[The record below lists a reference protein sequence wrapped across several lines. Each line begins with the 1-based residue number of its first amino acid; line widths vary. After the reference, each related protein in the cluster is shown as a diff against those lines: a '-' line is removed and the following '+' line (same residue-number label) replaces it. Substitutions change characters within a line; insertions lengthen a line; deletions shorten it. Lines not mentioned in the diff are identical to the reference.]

1 MKEGTTIYYDRLRQ
15 KVIAAKRKDVQRK
28 EARILLGSIDIR
40 RHIAPVYLPLH
51 SDIEAG
57 AHQYY
62 NLPGGRGS
70 CKSSFASLEIVSG
83 IMQDPTES
91 GNAIVFRLVAGT
103 MRESVFSQIAWAIET
118 LGVGH
123 LWRATVSPMRYEYIP
138 TGAQI
143 IFRGLDDAS
152 KLKSIKPKKGV
163 FRYIW
168 FEEFSELPGP
178 SFTRNVLQSVMRGQ
192 GAQFVVFRTFNP
204 PISKNNWANVFIQE
218 PDDRAVTL
226 HTDYTM
232 IPPEWLGD
240 SFLYEAERL
249 KELNP
254 KAYEHEYLG
263 HPTGTGGEVFPNVEI
278 RSITDEEINNMEYIY
293 QGLDFGFA
301 VDPAAF
307 LRVSYDRK
315 HDTIFFLDEIY
326 KRGLS
331 NAQLAEEIRS
341 KGYHSDKKSPYTSLL
356 YGPMSSERPQIITAD
371 CAEPKSIADLNYNGI
386 RCVPCHKEPGC
397 VEYRVKWLQHRRIVI
412 DPSRTPEAYRE
423 FVNYSYET
431 DKDGNFISRLPDKDN
446 HCVDAVAYALDRLIY
461 QRGVSA

>member
-1 MKEGTTIYYDRLRQ
+1 MTLNLENR
-15 KVIAAKRKDVQRK
+15 IAALELEDAKRRASLEQ
-28 EARILLGSIDIR
+28 AAGIDLTD
-40 RHIAPVYLPLH
+40 HIAPVYLPLH
-51 SDIEAG
+51 ADIEVG

-70 CKSSFASLEIVSG
+70 CKSSFASLEIVNG
-83 IMQDPTES
+83 IMKDTTGRS
-91 GNAIVFRLVAGT
+91 NSIVFRLVAGT
-103 MRESVFSQIAWAIET
+103 MRESVFSQISWAIDT

-152 KLKSIKPKKGV
+152 KLKSIKPKKGT

-178 SFTRNVLQSVMRGQ
+178 NFTRNVLQSVMRGQ
-192 GAQFVVFRTFNP
+192 GEQFVVFRTFNP

-218 PDDRAVTL
+218 PDERAITL
-226 HTDYTM
+226 LTDYTM
-232 IPPEWLGD
+232 IPPDWLGD

-263 HPTGTGGEVFPNVEI
+263 HPTGTGGEVFPNLEI
-278 RSITDEEINNMEYIY
+278 RTITDEEISGMEYIY

-331 NAQLAEEIRS
+331 NAQLAEKI
-341 KGYHSDKKSPYTSLL
+341 KGRGYDRGGVRYYQSLI
-356 YGPMSSERPQIITAD
+356 YGETYGREKQIITAD
-371 CAEPKSIADLNYNGI
+371 CAEPKSINDMREEGL
-386 RCVPCHKEPGC
+386 RCLGCHKEPGC
-397 VEYRVKWLQHRRIVI
+397 VEYRLKWLQHRRIVI
-412 DPSRTPEAYRE
+412 DPARTPEAYRE

-431 DKDGNFISRLPDKDN
+431 DKDGNFLSRLPDRDN
-446 HCVDAVAYALDRLIY
+446 HTIDACAYALDSLIY
-461 QRGVSA
+461 RRGVSA

>member
-1 MKEGTTIYYDRLRQ
+1 MYYDALKARVKTANIRKRQ
-15 KVIAAKRKDVQRK
+15 ER
-28 EARILLGSIDIR
+28 EARALLDSLDICQ
-40 RHIAPVYLPLH
+40 HIAPVYFPLH
-51 SDIEAG
+51 ADIDAG
-57 AHQYY
+57 MHQYY

-70 CKSSFASLEIVSG
+70 GKSSFVSLEIVNG
-83 IMQDPTES
+83 IMQDQTGES
-91 GNAIVFRLVAGT
+91 NAIIFRRTANT
-103 MRESVFSQIAWAIET
+103 MRESVYSQIAWAIDT
-118 LGVGH
+118 LGAGH
-123 LWRATVSPMRYEYIP
+123 LWRGTISPMRYEYIP

-152 KLKSIKPKKGV
+152 KLKSIKPKKGT
-163 FRYIW
+163 FRFIW

-178 SFTRNVLQSVMRGQ
+178 NFTRNVLQSVMRGQ
-192 GAQFVVFRTFNP
+192 GLQFVVFRTFNP

-218 PDDRAVTL
+218 PDERAITL
-226 HTDYTM
+226 LTDYTM
-232 IPPEWLGD
+232 IPPDWLGD

-263 HPTGTGGEVFPNVEI
+263 HPTGTGGEVFPNLEI
-278 RSITDEEINNMEYIY
+278 RTITDEEISGMEYTY

-331 NAQLAEEIRS
+331 NKQLAGEIKER
-341 KGYHSDKKSPYTSLL
+341 GYHKGKGNGYISPT
-356 YGPMSSERPQIITAD
+356 YGLISTEQKQIITAD
-371 CAEPKSIADLNYNGI
+371 CAEPKSINDMREEGL
-386 RCVPCHKEPGC
+386 RCLGCHKEPGC
-397 VEYRVKWLQHRRIVI
+397 VEYRVKWLQHRRIVV
-412 DPSRTPEAYRE
+412 DPARTPEAYRE

-431 DKDGNFISRLPDKDN
+431 DKDGNFLSRLPDKDN
-446 HCVDAVAYALDRLIY
+446 HTIDACAYALDSLIY
-461 QRGVSA
+461 RRGVSA

>member
-1 MKEGTTIYYDRLRQ
+1 MYYDRLRQ
-15 KVIAAKRKDVQRK
+15 KVRAARAKERQLQ
-28 EARILLGSIDIR
+28 EARALLDSLDVCQ
-40 RHIAPVYLPLH
+40 HIAPVYIPLH
-51 SDIEAG
+51 EDIEAG
-57 AHQYY
+57 VHRYY

-70 CKSSFASLEIVSG
+70 CKSSFASLEIVNG
-83 IMQDPTES
+83 IMKDTTGHS
-91 GNAIVFRLVAGT
+91 NAIVFRLVAGT
-103 MRESVFSQIAWAIET
+103 MRESVFSQISWAIDT

-123 LWRATVSPMRYEYIP
+123 LWRGTVSPMRYEYIP

-152 KLKSIKPKKGV
+152 KLKSIKPKRGT

-178 SFTRNVLQSVMRGQ
+178 NFTRNVLQSVMRGQ

-218 PDDRAVTL
+218 PDERAITL
-226 HTDYTM
+226 LTDYTM
-232 IPPEWLGD
+232 IPPEWLGEA
-240 SFLYEAERL
+240 FLYEAERL

-263 HPTGTGGEVFPNVEI
+263 HPTGTGGEVFPNLAI
-278 RSITDEEINNMEYIY
+278 RTDEEINNMEYIY

-307 LRVSYDRK
+307 LRASYDRK
-315 HDTIFFLDEIY
+315 HDTVFLLDEIY

-331 NAQLAEEIRS
+331 NAQLAREIKER
-341 KGYHSDKKSPYTSLL
+341 GYHRGKGMGYISPT
-356 YGPMSSERPQIITAD
+356 YGVMSTERKQLITAD
-371 CAEPKSIADLNYNGI
+371 CAEPKSINDMRNEGLTVMG
-386 RCVPCHKEPGC
+386 CHKEPGC

-412 DPSRTPEAYRE
+412 DPARTPNAYRE
-423 FVNYSYET
+423 FVNYEYET
-431 DKDGNFISRLPDKDN
+431 DKDGNFLSRLPDKDN
-446 HCVDAVAYALDRLIY
+446 HCIDSLSYALDGLIY
-461 QRGVSA
+461 RRGISA